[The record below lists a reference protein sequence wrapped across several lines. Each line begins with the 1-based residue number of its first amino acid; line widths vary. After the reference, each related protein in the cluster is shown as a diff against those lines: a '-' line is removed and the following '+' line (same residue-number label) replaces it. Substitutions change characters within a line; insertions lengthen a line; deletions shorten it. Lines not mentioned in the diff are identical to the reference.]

1 MLTQNMWSTNAEMV
15 IRNKSTKLHV
25 LKYTLFTTDDHIRIA
40 FLPLTTTSELLY
52 AQFD

>member
-1 MLTQNMWSTNAEMV
+1 MLTQNMWSTDAEV
-15 IRNKSTKLHV
+15 VAEIIARTQICA
-25 LKYTLFTTDDHIRIA
+25 FTTDNHIRIA